1 MKRLLSVAVKLA
13 MLSAIV
19 LAADKQQMPITDDTL
34 TDQVRVH
41 LANDQDVG
49 GLNIGVNVDKGT
61 VTLSGKVRNDKQRSK
76 AEKIAKKVK
85 GVTGV
90 VNKLVISPD

>member
-1 MKRLLSVAVKLA
+1 MKRLLSVTVVLVMLA
-13 MLSAIV
+13 SL
-19 LAADKQQMPITDDTL
+19 LLADKHQETPITDGTL

-41 LANDQDVG
+41 LANDPDVG
-49 GLNIGVNVDKGT
+49 GMNIGVDVKDAT
-61 VTLSGKVRNDKQRSK
+61 VTLSGKVRNDKQRVK

-90 VNKLVISPD
+90 VNKIVISTD